1 METVN
6 QLILA
11 KSVNIFRR
19 KSSSEQTK
27 QSTDSEI
34 FKGSLRCCFDCT
46 CGAAA
51 FWSGVR
57 KWNFLLKLQIAEPS
71 EKTSYLALIDHLHTT
86 DYSKFRSKII
96 YKKGKELNHFWLIA
110 AFFRDWAA
118 STQTGGA

>member
-34 FKGSLRCCFDCT
+34 FKGSLRSNGINRLDNSTFEYIEHS
-46 CGAAA
+46 
-51 FWSGVR
+51 FVSV
-57 KWNFLLKLQIAEPS
+57 KQN
-71 EKTSYLALIDHLHTT
+71 
-86 DYSKFRSKII
+86 KIRQ
-96 YKKGKELNHFWLIA
+96 L
-110 AFFRDWAA
+110 
-118 STQTGGA
+118 

>member
-34 FKGSLRCCFDCT
+34 IKKSLRSCFYCT
-46 CGAAA
+46 CGAA
-51 FWSGVR
+51 S
-57 KWNFLLKLQIAEPS
+57 
-71 EKTSYLALIDHLHTT
+71 
-86 DYSKFRSKII
+86 
-96 YKKGKELNHFWLIA
+96 
-110 AFFRDWAA
+110 
-118 STQTGGA
+118 

>member
-34 FKGSLRCCFDCT
+34 IKKSLRCCFDCT
-46 CGAAA
+46 CGAAS
-51 FWSGVR
+51 W
-57 KWNFLLKLQIAEPS
+57 I
-71 EKTSYLALIDHLHTT
+71 EKNQKD
-86 DYSKFRSKII
+86 
-96 YKKGKELNHFWLIA
+96 
-110 AFFRDWAA
+110 
-118 STQTGGA
+118 QP